1 MLQNSIHSLLCN
13 DVYQMHCKHFFAW
26 ESFDNYAHAK
36 KAKRKK
42 KMDFNFN
49 ESTNNSKSIY
59 EGCLFVCDIEILQ
72 NHDAPLCT
80 FDIIE
85 KPLMIKGS
93 LNWFHIVSPYGGK
106 VIEY

>member
-1 MLQNSIHSLLCN
+1 MMFIKCIVNISLCGNHLTTC
-13 DVYQMHCKHFFAW
+13 
-26 ESFDNYAHAK
+26 AHVE
-36 KAKRKK
+36 KAKRTNKK

-80 FDIIE
+80 FATIGY
-85 KPLMIKGS
+85 PLMIKGS
-93 LNWFHIVSPYGGK
+93 LNLVS
-106 VIEY
+106 

>member
-1 MLQNSIHSLLCN
+1 VN
-13 DVYQMHCKHFFAW
+13 
-26 ESFDNYAHAK
+26 
-36 KAKRKK
+36 
-42 KMDFNFN
+42 FNFN

-59 EGCLFVCDIEILQ
+59 EGCLFVCDIEIAQ

-80 FDIIE
+80 FVIIG

-93 LNWFHIVSPYGGK
+93 LNWFHNVSTYGEK